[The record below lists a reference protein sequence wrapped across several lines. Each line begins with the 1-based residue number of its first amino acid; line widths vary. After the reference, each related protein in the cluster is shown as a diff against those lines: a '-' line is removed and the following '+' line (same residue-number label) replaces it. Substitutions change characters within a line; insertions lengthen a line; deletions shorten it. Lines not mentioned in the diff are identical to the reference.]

1 MLHILHAADLH
12 LDAPFASL
20 PAHKA
25 AERRAEQRDLIGR
38 LADLARTRG
47 ADLVLLSGD
56 LFDSADTYAET
67 TQALARALGQTG
79 CPVFIA
85 PGNHDYFTLRS
96 PYSAL
101 HWPENVHIF
110 RSAAL
115 EAVER
120 PDLGCA
126 VHGAAFTAPARED
139 SPLSGFAAPGDG
151 LIHLGVLHGEVDGKG
166 RYGPIPRA
174 DIAASGLAYLA
185 LGHVHAGS
193 GLQWEGGTA
202 WAYPGC
208 PEGRGFDELGEK
220 GGLWVTLDDGAI
232 SVEFVP
238 LARRRYRIVEA
249 DVSRAERPEDALL
262 AALPEDAGADILRVL
277 LTGESGVEGL
287 DLAPLARL
295 LEGRFYSADLR
306 DMTRV
311 RRDLWSRAEEDTLT
325 GLFLRRM
332 RERLAAAGDG
342 DERAALE
349 RAVRFGLAALEHG
362 EEPMA

>member
-151 LIHLGVLHGEVDGKG
+151 LIHLGVSRLSG
-166 RYGPIPRA
+166 GP
-174 DIAASGLAYLA
+174 GL
-185 LGHVHAGS
+185 
-193 GLQWEGGTA
+193 
-202 WAYPGC
+202 
-208 PEGRGFDELGEK
+208 
-220 GGLWVTLDDGAI
+220 
-232 SVEFVP
+232 
-238 LARRRYRIVEA
+238 
-249 DVSRAERPEDALL
+249 
-262 AALPEDAGADILRVL
+262 
-277 LTGESGVEGL
+277 
-287 DLAPLARL
+287 
-295 LEGRFYSADLR
+295 
-306 DMTRV
+306 
-311 RRDLWSRAEEDTLT
+311 
-325 GLFLRRM
+325 
-332 RERLAAAGDG
+332 
-342 DERAALE
+342 
-349 RAVRFGLAALEHG
+349 
-362 EEPMA
+362 